1 MKAIKKERE
10 EVQRYLDNLTQDDV
24 LVIIKYGLRGS
35 DAPESVTVA
44 DIFYWIQCN
53 PYVE

>member
-1 MKAIKKERE
+1 MDKQNDKEKIQE
-10 EVQRYLDNLTQDDV
+10 YLANLTQDDV
-24 LVIIKYGLRGS
+24 LYIIKYGLRES
-35 DAPESVTVA
+35 DAPEGVTVA